1 MTATYNPQ
9 AAADQA
15 RATYREVTARLGLV
29 GFDTAIPESVRTLA
43 ESTVDQTREAMTA
56 PLCRRCRSDV
66 AAQNSVSLSPV

>member
-15 RATYREVTARLGLV
+15 RATYREVTARLGL
-29 GFDTAIPESVRTLA
+29 GCDTAIPESVRTLA
-43 ESTVDQTREAMTA
+43 ESTVDQTREALTA